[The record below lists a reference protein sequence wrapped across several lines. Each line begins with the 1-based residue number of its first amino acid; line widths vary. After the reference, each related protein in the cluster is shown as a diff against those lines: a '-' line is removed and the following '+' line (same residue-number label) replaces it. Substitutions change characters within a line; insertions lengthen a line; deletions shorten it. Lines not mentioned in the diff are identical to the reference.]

1 MSYRFLHKVRASFES
16 HQALLNFH
24 LLKVLYFQTKF
35 QLIKIK
41 ISFNYQ
47 IYSDP
52 IFKTKI
58 LFKVETMIELYLDTA
73 DAAEVKRFNQ
83 CLPLKGVTT
92 NPSILAKSKQGLNET
107 LMGMQDAL
115 GGTPRFHAQVVSTTV
130 EEMVTEARKLN
141 ELPYDMVV
149 KVPATE
155 TGLAAIKLMKKE
167 GIQVLATA
175 IYSAQQGFLAALC
188 GADYLAPY
196 VNRIDAMNGNGVEVV
211 ADLQLLLDQNQLP
224 AKILAASFKN
234 TQQAMEVMKLGIE
247 AITLPTDVA
256 AQMFAH
262 PAVKPAVDQFDT
274 DWKEAFGNKLS
285 FES

>member
-1 MSYRFLHKVRASFES
+1 
-16 HQALLNFH
+16 
-24 LLKVLYFQTKF
+24 
-35 QLIKIK
+35 
-41 ISFNYQ
+41 
-47 IYSDP
+47 
-52 IFKTKI
+52 
-58 LFKVETMIELYLDTA
+58 MIELYLDTA
-73 DAAEVKRFNQ
+73 DAEQTARFSH

-92 NPSILAKSKQGLNET
+92 NPTILAKSGKGLNET
-107 LMGMQDAL
+107 LTAMQSAL

-130 EEMVTEARKLN
+130 EGMVEEARQLN

-155 TGLAAIKLMKKE
+155 TGLTAIKRMKEE

-196 VNRIDAMNGNGVEVV
+196 VNRIDAINGNGVEVV

-247 AITLPTDVA
+247 AITLPVDVA
-256 AQMFAH
+256 AAMFAH
-262 PAVKPAVDQFDT
+262 PSVQPAVDQFDT

>member
-1 MSYRFLHKVRASFES
+1 
-16 HQALLNFH
+16 
-24 LLKVLYFQTKF
+24 
-35 QLIKIK
+35 
-41 ISFNYQ
+41 
-47 IYSDP
+47 
-52 IFKTKI
+52 
-58 LFKVETMIELYLDTA
+58 MIELYLDTA
-73 DAAEVKRFNQ
+73 DVAEVKRFNQ

-92 NPSILAKSKQGLNET
+92 NPSILAKSKQGLNQT
-107 LMGMQDAL
+107 LAGMQEAL

-130 EEMVTEARKLN
+130 EGMVEEARQIH
-141 ELPYDMVV
+141 ELPYDMVI

-155 TGLAAIKLMKKE
+155 TGLSAIKLMKKE
-167 GIQVLATA
+167 GIKLMKKEGIKVLATA

-211 ADLQLLLDQNQLP
+211 SDLQLLLDQNQLP

-247 AITLPTDVA
+247 AITLPVDVA
-256 AQMFAH
+256 AQMFSH
-262 PAVKPAVDQFDT
+262 PAVQPAVDQFDK
-274 DWKEAFGNKLS
+274 DWKSAFGNKLS